1 MVQPIT
7 YATFKAAQSA
17 LEFQV
22 KAASDAIRAIPGHAS
37 GPMGLTPD
45 DVKFSRPYQ
54 EARAA
59 YDRAFS
65 ALQQH
70 NMAYCQ
76 AFKKERIAERDA
88 KRAANKGRIFNR
100 G

>member
-7 YATFKAAQSA
+7 YATFKATQSA
-17 LEFQV
+17 LEYQV
-22 KAASDAIRAIPGHAS
+22 KAASAAIAAIPGVGTGAH
-37 GPMGLTPD
+37 GLTPD
-45 DVKFSRPYQ
+45 AVKFSPAYQ
-54 EARAA
+54 DARAA

-65 ALQQH
+65 ALQRH

-88 KRAANKGRIFNR
+88 KRAANKGRIFDR

>member
-1 MVQPIT
+1 MAQPIT
-7 YATFKAAQSA
+7 YATFKATQTA
-17 LEFQV
+17 LEFHV
-22 KAASDAIRAIPGHAS
+22 KAAGDAIRAIPGVGT
-37 GPMGLTPD
+37 GPNGLTPD
-45 DVKFSRPYQ
+45 DVKFSPPYQ
-54 EARAA
+54 AARAA

-65 ALQQH
+65 ALQRH

-88 KRAANKGRIFNR
+88 KRQANKGRIFDH